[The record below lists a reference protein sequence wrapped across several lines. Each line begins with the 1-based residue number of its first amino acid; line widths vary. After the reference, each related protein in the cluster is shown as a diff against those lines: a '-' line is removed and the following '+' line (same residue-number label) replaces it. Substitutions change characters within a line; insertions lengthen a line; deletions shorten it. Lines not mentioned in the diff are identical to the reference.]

1 MRRTTALLGALTA
14 GVALAAASATQAIAL
29 GAEATQAARA
39 GKAASAPTQ
48 AAFMMPTQDVIFI
61 GERTPSQAY
70 YGTRPGASAVPTGAI
85 ERALDLDVE
94 ATSNPAPAS
103 RLRAMLQAGG
113 DPCPP
118 LLAVCTVSVLM
129 EGGVRGR
136 ALPAVGDELFDLRDH
151 R

>member
-1 MRRTTALLGALTA
+1 MKRTTALFGALAA
-14 GVALAAASATQAIAL
+14 GVALAAASATQAIAFDADATRAAHP
-29 GAEATQAARA
+29 GEAAA
-39 GKAASAPTQ
+39 APVK

-70 YGTRPGASAVPTGAI
+70 YGTRPGASAVPAGAI
-85 ERALDLDVE
+85 ERALDLE
-94 ATSNPAPAS
+94 SMSSNPAPAS
-103 RLRAMLQAGG
+103 RLRAVLEAGG

-136 ALPAVGDELFDLRDH
+136 ALPAVGDELFDLSDR
-151 R
+151 